1 MRLKSYFSGTVEAA
15 MELAHKELGEDAL
28 LINARPS
35 TPETRSLGAYEVVFG
50 VPPKSGADAAAR
62 PPDSKTAVANA
73 TARAVATGSL
83 AQDVADLKR
92 EIERMAQ
99 SFRGA
104 GMPAPQAP
112 AKGSALYNL
121 LIENELDRTLARQV
135 AAGTPLEDLFEI
147 DPTPGRRGAA
157 RGVVAL
163 VGPPGVGKT
172 TTLAK
177 LAARF
182 GLTSRKPA
190 YILSADV
197 YRIAAAEQ
205 LRSLS
210 AILGIGF
217 DIVETPVALA
227 QAIEE
232 HRGKDWVFIDTPG
245 LAAGE
250 MEDGADLARLLATHP
265 EIDTHLV
272 LSASM
277 KPPDLARVID
287 RYAIF
292 QPKKLLFTRL
302 DETDRYGVLVSEAAR
317 RGLPISFLATGQQIP
332 DDLEP
337 ASKES
342 IADRVRGARHQAVRS
357 LGATA

>member
-15 MELAHKELGEDAL
+15 MELAHKELGEEAL

-35 TPETRSLGAYEVVFG
+35 TLETRNLGAYEVVFG
-50 VPPKSGADAAAR
+50 IPPKAEAEAIAK
-62 PPDSKTAVANA
+62 PANSLVKA
-73 TARAVATGSL
+73 SSTESL
-83 AQDVADLKR
+83 AQDVAHLRR
-92 EIERMAQ
+92 EIEQMAR
-99 SFRGA
+99 SLRGRQA
-104 GMPAPQAP
+104 LAPQEA
-112 AKGSALYNL
+112 SSDLYDTDL
-121 LIENELDRTLARQV
+121 YKTMIENELDPELTRQV
-135 AAGTPLEDLFEI
+135 AEGAALEDLFEV
-147 DPTPGRRGAA
+147 DATLGRRGAT
-157 RGVVAL
+157 RGVIAL

-205 LRSLS
+205 LRSLA

-227 QAIEE
+227 QALEE
-232 HRGKDWVFIDTPG
+232 HHGKDWVFIDTPG
-245 LAAGE
+245 LAASE
-250 MEDGADLARLLATHP
+250 MEDGADLARLIASHP

-277 KPPDLARVID
+277 KPADLSRVID
-287 RYAIF
+287 RYQIF

-302 DETDRYGVLVSEAAR
+302 DETDRLGAVVSEAAR
-317 RGLPISFLATGQQIP
+317 RSLPISFLGTGQQIP
-332 DDLEP
+332 DDLEL
-337 ASKES
+337 ASKET
-342 IADRVRGARHQAVRS
+342 IANRVRGVRRMES
-357 LGATA
+357 IRMLGATA

>member
-1 MRLKSYFSGTVEAA
+1 
-15 MELAHKELGEDAL
+15 MELANKELGEDAL

-35 TPETRSLGAYEVVFG
+35 TLETRALGAYEVVFG
-50 VPPKSGADAAAR
+50 VPAKSDVEVVMKPVPLPLVKVSSTDR
-62 PPDSKTAVANA
+62 L
-73 TARAVATGSL
+73 SL
-83 AQDVADLKR
+83 DVAELKR
-92 EIERMAQ
+92 EIERMAESLRGGGMLPQMPPQ
-99 SFRGA
+99 SD
-104 GMPAPQAP
+104 
-112 AKGSALYNL
+112 LYDV
-121 LIENELDRTLARQV
+121 LIENELEKGLARQV
-135 AAGTPLEDLFEI
+135 AGGTPLEGLFEV
-147 DPTPGRRGAA
+147 DSTLGRHGAT

-182 GLTSRKPA
+182 GISSRRPA

-197 YRIAAAEQ
+197 YRIAAADQ
-205 LRSLS
+205 LRTLA

-217 DIVETPVALA
+217 DVVETPVALA
-227 QAIEE
+227 QALEE

-245 LAAGE
+245 LAANE
-250 MEDGADLARLLATHP
+250 MEDGEDLARLIASHP

-277 KPPDLARVID
+277 KPADLARVID
-287 RYAIF
+287 RYEIF

-302 DETDRYGVLVSEAAR
+302 DETDRYGALVSEAAR
-317 RGLPISFLATGQQIP
+317 RSLPISFLGTGQQIP

-337 ASKES
+337 ASKEL
-342 IADRVRGARHQAVRS
+342 IADRVRQGHQSESNRT

>member
-1 MRLKSYFSGTVEAA
+1 

-35 TPETRSLGAYEVVFG
+35 TLETRGLGAYEVVFG
-50 VPPKSGADAAAR
+50 VPPKAEAGAAPKAASI
-62 PPDSKTAVANA
+62 PLTNITASD
-73 TARAVATGSL
+73 SL
-83 AQDVADLKR
+83 AKDVADLRR

-99 SFRGA
+99 TLRGGRA
-104 GMPAPQAP
+104 LPASNAT
-112 AKGSALYNL
+112 SDLYNT
-121 LIENELDRTLARQV
+121 LIDNELDAGLAQRV
-135 AAGTPLEDLFEI
+135 AEGASLEDLFEV
-147 DPTPGRRGAA
+147 DATPGRRGAT

-172 TTLAK
+172 TTLVK

-182 GLTSRKPA
+182 GITSRKPA

-205 LRSLS
+205 LRSLA

-217 DIVETPVALA
+217 DIAETPVALA
-227 QAIEE
+227 QALEE
-232 HRGKDWVFIDTPG
+232 HRTKDWVFIDTPG
-245 LAAGE
+245 FTAGE
-250 MEDGADLARLLATHP
+250 MDDAADLARLIASHP

-277 KPPDLARVID
+277 KPADLSRVID
-287 RYAIF
+287 RYEIF

-302 DETDRYGVLVSEAAR
+302 DETDRLGALVNEAAR
-317 RGLPISFLATGQQIP
+317 RSLPISFLATGQEIP

-337 ASKES
+337 ASKEF
-342 IADRVRGARHQAVRS
+342 IADKVRGERKRDS
-357 LGATA
+357 IRTLGATA

>member
-28 LINARPS
+28 LVNARPS
-35 TPETRSLGAYEVVFG
+35 TPETRGLGAYEVVFG
-50 VPPKSGADAAAR
+50 VPPKAEAE
-62 PPDSKTAVANA
+62 AVAKPVQTSLVKPSA
-73 TARAVATGSL
+73 TDSL
-83 AQDVADLKR
+83 AQDVADLRR
-92 EIERMAQ
+92 EMERMAQ
-99 SFRGA
+99 SLRGR
-104 GMPAPQAP
+104 MSAPQE
-112 AKGSALYNL
+112 GSTDLYKT
-121 LIENELDRTLARQV
+121 LIENELESRLAQQV
-135 AAGTPLEDLFEI
+135 VAGASLEDLFEV
-147 DPTPGRRGAA
+147 DATPGRRGAT
-157 RGVVAL
+157 RKVVAL

-182 GLTSRKPA
+182 GLASRKPA

-197 YRIAAAEQ
+197 YRIAAADQ
-205 LRSLS
+205 LRSLA

-227 QAIEE
+227 QALEE
-232 HRGKDWVFIDTPG
+232 HRSKEWVFIDTPG
-245 LAAGE
+245 LATTE
-250 MEDGADLARLLATHP
+250 MEDGADLARLIATHP

-277 KPPDLARVID
+277 KPADLSRVID
-287 RYAIF
+287 RYEIF

-302 DETDRYGVLVSEAAR
+302 DETDRLGALVSEAVR
-317 RGLPISFLATGQQIP
+317 RSLPISFLAMGQQIP

-337 ASKES
+337 ATKES
-342 IADRVRGARHQAVRS
+342 IADKVRGERKKEPIRT

>member
-1 MRLKSYFSGTVEAA
+1 
-15 MELAHKELGEDAL
+15 MELAQKELGEDAL

-35 TPETRSLGAYEVVFG
+35 TPETRALGAYEVVFG
-50 VPPKSGADAAAR
+50 VPPNAEADKAAEN
-62 PPDSKTAVANA
+62 KTAVANGP
-73 TARAVATGSL
+73 ARAAATDSL
-83 AQDVADLKR
+83 AQDVAELRR

-99 SFRGA
+99 AFEGAAGRGA
-104 GMPAPQAP
+104 GMFAPV
-112 AKGSALYNL
+112 AKPSGSALYHL
-121 LIENELDRTLARQV
+121 LVENELDSVLARQV
-135 AAGTPLEDLFEI
+135 ADGTPLEDLFEV
-147 DPTPGRRGAA
+147 DPTPGRRGAT

-205 LRSLS
+205 MRSLS

-227 QAIEE
+227 QSLEE

-250 MEDGADLARLLATHP
+250 MEDGADLARLLASHP

-277 KPPDLARVID
+277 KPSDMARVID
-287 RYAIF
+287 RYEIF

-302 DETDRYGVLVSEAAR
+302 DETDRYGALVSEAAR
-317 RGLPISFLATGQQIP
+317 RSLPISFLATGQQIP

-337 ASKES
+337 ASKEF
-342 IADRVRGARHQAVRS
+342 IADKVRGAQNRPTRT